1 MVAQGITSTG
11 GADFIVTKLLGT
23 PKDTMLAQVRMCL
36 ITALFSSF
44 VNDTPVVGA
53 GGRGMDCW
61 QFACGFIL
69 WSARSLI
76 CA

>member
-1 MVAQGITSTG
+1 MPASPPPPPAVLFMVAQGITSTG

-44 VNDTPVVGA
+44 VNDTPVVSG
-53 GGRGMDCW
+53 
-61 QFACGFIL
+61 
-69 WSARSLI
+69 
-76 CA
+76 